1 MAVGYFLRVGDKTT
15 CGGQILTGDNTM
27 QWYGVAGAREG
38 DMVSCGEHSGRFYII
53 GGCNSVWDDGRKVAG
68 TLESISSCPC
78 HTRFIHSIQ
87 DCYSDESRSASM
99 ESTSISPPAIT
110 NKICISCL
118 MKAAESGQML
128 VVREG

>member
-1 MAVGYFLRVGDKTT
+1 
-15 CGGQILTGDNTM
+15 M

-78 HTRFIHSIQ
+78 HARFIHSIQ

>member
-1 MAVGYFLRVGDKTT
+1 MAMGYFLRVGDRTT

-38 DMVSCGEHSGRFYII
+38 DMVSCGKHSGAYRIL
-53 GGCNSVWDDGRKVAG
+53 GGVNSMWLEDRKHAG
-68 TLESISSCPC
+68 TLESMSSCPC
-78 HTRFIHSIQ
+78 HARFINSIQ
-87 DCYSDESRSASM
+87 DCYSDESGSVSAGSV
-99 ESTSISPPAIT
+99 SDIPPAIT
-110 NKICISCL
+110 KKICISCL